1 VQSDI
6 QETRVVAAVQRDKE
20 ARRNNIISY
29 NVPES
34 NATRIDD
41 RNKED
46 MAFCLK
52 LFNNCMRVGIAEE
65 DFVNVSSWQAP

>member
-1 VQSDI
+1 
-6 QETRVVAAVQRDKE
+6 
-20 ARRNNIISY
+20 
-29 NVPES
+29 VPES